1 MRRREFTSLL
11 GGAAA
16 RPLVARA
23 QQPVMR
29 AIGFLS
35 SRSPGESASVVA
47 VFRAGLQE
55 AGYRAFRWADGRVP
69 LAELLDRRQPVCV
82 ARNGSATHG
91 KLDIFDLA
99 VSVGPALP
107 RNG

>member
-1 MRRREFTSLL
+1 M
-11 GGAAA
+11 
-16 RPLVARA
+16 P
-23 QQPVMR
+23 

-82 ARNGSATHG
+82 ARNGSATNG

-99 VSVGPALP
+99 VSVGQCLETGEAIKGRRPPAADAP
-107 RNG
+107 RRDS